1 MLARD
6 TTARRIS
13 RWDQKERGLVKDWL
27 AILTAS
33 ADDHLDGEEFVVAV
47 PLAARGTIRRSA
59 VASAGLWYLTP
70 KRTNN
75 AVDGETLP
83 KNLVFGLT
91 PTRLFVFELVT
102 KTASLGDV
110 QVVLPLDA
118 VTVVMGKRT
127 KTFMVKTFNIDITLT
142 DDSRLELEAGWPAV
156 TAGEE
161 FVDALAAAIAQ
172 REA

>member
-1 MLARD
+1 M
-6 TTARRIS
+6 
-13 RWDQKERGLVKDWL
+13 KDWI

-33 ADDHLDGEEFVVAV
+33 AQDDLDGEEFVVAV

-70 KRTNN
+70 RTTNN
-75 AVDGETLP
+75 AVDGEALP
-83 KNLVFGLT
+83 KNLIFGLT

-110 QVVLPLDA
+110 QVILPLAA
-118 VTVVMGKRT
+118 VTGATGQRT
-127 KTFMVKTFNIDITLT
+127 RTFMVKTYNIDITLT
-142 DDSRLELEAGWPAV
+142 DDSQLALEAGWPAV

-161 FVDALAAAIAQ
+161 FVDTLAAAIAQ
-172 REA
+172 RDA